1 MSGAGAGE
9 AQSLSCFIVL
19 GQFDSITTRF
29 FGVPAARFH
38 LFSFYCFVNKYDSR
52 SLKCFSLSTLPIA
65 SSRLCWGVY
74 NRLEYDKFASR
85 PLTLFY
91 MCASQS
97 CGPCRRNQSNCQQS
111 LKLFEF
117 SAPRAW
123 FLLHFE

>member
-91 MCASQS
+91 MCASHVLWALRPKS
-97 CGPCRRNQSNCQQS
+97 I
-111 LKLFEF
+111 KLSTE
-117 SAPRAW
+117 P
-123 FLLHFE
+123 EII